1 MRRGAYMV
9 VMPSIRRSTTIDPE
23 VLLAAVAEPTRM
35 RLLAL
40 LQGGEACVCDLYGA
54 LDLPQP
60 LVSRHLGVLRRAGL
74 VTARREGLWMHY
86 SLAEPRSEGHAKLLE
101 ALAALQAETDGIQGL
116 VKRCSALRAGRNCC

>member
-1 MRRGAYMV
+1 MRLCAYTRCV
-9 VMPSIRRSTTIDPE
+9 TTTRRTAPDPE
-23 VLLAAVAEPTRM
+23 ALLAAVAEPTRL

-40 LQGGEACVCDLYGA
+40 IAGGETCVCDLVGA

-74 VTARREGLWMHY
+74 VTARRDGLWMHY
-86 SLAEPRSEGHAKLLE
+86 SLAEPCSRGHAKLLE
-101 ALAALQAETDGIQGL
+101 ALAVLHAEMAGVQGL